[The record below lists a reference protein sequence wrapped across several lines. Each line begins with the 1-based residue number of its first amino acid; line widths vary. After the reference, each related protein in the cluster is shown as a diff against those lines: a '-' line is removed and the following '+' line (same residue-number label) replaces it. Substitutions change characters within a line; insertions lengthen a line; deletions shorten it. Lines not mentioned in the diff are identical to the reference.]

1 MLRTYSGAFSAVRTA
16 ACNVECTDDVEH
28 ILFEGVCCCLLRNAG
43 CRVIKNALLTAARR
57 ADIAA
62 GITADAAGQLST
74 PERIALVRS
83 HRLQLFYH
91 IETTGFRI
99 FFSVFAQHF
108 VINNNLMAL
117 ADFAAFQ
124 QAVLLGYADFAVH
137 GVNLYGV
144 AVGSDAQD
152 AFCAGVTYLFCI
164 QLAVTRDTD
173 DVNIFTLDAVFR
185 QQLVK
190 AVGITGFQE
199 NQCLAVQL
207 RQLDQIL
214 GQVAATE
221 IVIYKIFF
229 QIFRRIEHSRCGI
242 IDKLTVFPAQHTNNC
257 TVCQQLGGSFHHF
270 ALHLRSSSLL
280 FSPSAVTVSTNSF
293 IVAANFAPSAADTHS
308 TRVRSFSMP
317 R

>member
-1 MLRTYSGAFSAVRTA
+1 MAANKASRFSRDTFSLFAASFINHIRLAVFLGEVHQRRTAACLCTCLIFAVIGVDILDELPVQQMERNVLRTYSGAFSAVRTA

-144 AVGSDAQD
+144 AAGSDAQD

-221 IVIYKIFF
+221 IVIYKIFSKASA
-229 QIFRRIEHSRCGI
+229 ESNTAG
-242 IDKLTVFPAQHTNNC
+242 V
-257 TVCQQLGGSFHHF
+257 GS
-270 ALHLRSSSLL
+270 
-280 FSPSAVTVSTNSF
+280 
-293 IVAANFAPSAADTHS
+293 
-308 TRVRSFSMP
+308 
-317 R
+317 